1 VFWLAV
7 GTVLIATYVAVRV
20 DGTVGSHWALMA
32 FQSQASTTAQN
43 DPTQDNS
50 LPSDFSL
57 WSQSRITA
65 YKKVVSAQLAA
76 PLALLSIPRLELK
89 VPVFDGIDDV
99 TLNRGAGRI
108 PGTARVGASGNLG
121 IVADRDGFFRS
132 SRTSRSAGRSWESH
146 DLRPGMKLEDTVT
159 TTTTPRTIT
168 TV

>member
-20 DGTVGSHWALMA
+20 EGTVGSHWALMA

-99 TLNRGAGRI
+99 TLNRGVRRI

-121 IVADRDGFFRS
+121 IVADRDGFFRVLKDVKVGGKELGI
-132 SRTSRSAGRSWESH
+132 R
-146 DLRPGMKLEDTVT
+146 
-159 TTTTPRTIT
+159 
-168 TV
+168 